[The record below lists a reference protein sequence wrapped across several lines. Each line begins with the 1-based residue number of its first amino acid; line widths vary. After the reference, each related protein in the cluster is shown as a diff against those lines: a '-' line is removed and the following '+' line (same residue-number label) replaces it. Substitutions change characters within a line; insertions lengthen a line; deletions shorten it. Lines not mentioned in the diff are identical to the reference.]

1 MAKAV
6 PPRGRSG
13 PPISGSFTVERL
25 LCSEPLQIPMVN
37 AQLNGFANCSSC
49 GARISGSTMG
59 RDQSRSNRWDVD
71 ELRWSSLMSDA
82 QSGDRRAYEMLLSE
96 LGDAIED
103 YVRSRFGAI
112 DVLEDCVQE
121 SLLALHRSRHTYD
134 PRKPFRPWLFTVV
147 RHRCIDVLRRTP
159 LSYTGYDTERL
170 RPADTDLSSQLDS
183 ASLLGR
189 LAPKEREAVT
199 LTKLEGYSMAEA
211 GRRCGVSEGAM
222 KVRVHRALR
231 SLKELLEREG
241 SPT

>member
-1 MAKAV
+1 MTKAV
-6 PPRGRSG
+6 LPRGGSG

-25 LCSEPLQIPMVN
+25 LRSEPLQIPMVN

-59 RDQSRSNRWDVD
+59 RDQSGSNRWDAD

-82 QSGDRRAYEMLLSE
+82 QSGNRKAYEMLLSE
-96 LGDAIED
+96 LGVAIED

-147 RHRCIDVLRRTP
+147 RHRCIEMR
-159 LSYTGYDTERL
+159 
-170 RPADTDLSSQLDS
+170 
-183 ASLLGR
+183 
-189 LAPKEREAVT
+189 
-199 LTKLEGYSMAEA
+199 
-211 GRRCGVSEGAM
+211 RRCRCPGCRQSRGQNGEPQRQDGAGPHGRDAEPSGC
-222 KVRVHRALR
+222 KGIP
-231 SLKELLEREG
+231 G
-241 SPT
+241 SRGSDHSPGGL